1 MPRPPPP
8 PTLVPS
14 DAADTVSGGA
24 GAATKPGGGSSDAAA
39 ETTLMTKALASMSC
53 SDVFVTLYSTWAHSP
68 IAAFSLC
75 LLAEAYEI
83 ACALVLKL

>member
-1 MPRPPPP
+1 
-8 PTLVPS
+8 
-14 DAADTVSGGA
+14 
-24 GAATKPGGGSSDAAA
+24 
-39 ETTLMTKALASMSC
+39 MTKALASMSC